1 MSEQPRT
8 VAEDW
13 RRVRGWVPWLFAGV
27 YFPLYV
33 TLDLVAG
40 GVIAGGLGLPRSV
53 SVAGFSLAVALVVT
67 TAVTLSRFESVS
79 LSRRVE
85 TLDLGAR
92 IGSAE
97 RSTVGSAGAV
107 DRKSVRTAPS
117 TTESIDR
124 PANGAGTSADG
135 GSTDAADA
143 AEATGDD
150 EEWPEDWIS
159 GEKL

>member
-8 VAEDW
+8 ITEDW

-40 GVIAGGLGLPRSV
+40 GAIAAGLGLPRSV

-79 LSRRVE
+79 PSRRFDA
-85 TLDLGAR
+85 LDLGAR
-92 IGSAE
+92 VGSTE

-117 TTESIDR
+117 TTESVER
-124 PANGAGTSADG
+124 TAEVAEASADG
-135 GSTDAADA
+135 GTD
-143 AEATGDD
+143 EAGDD
-150 EEWPEDWIS
+150 TEEWPEEWIS
-159 GEKL
+159 GDKM

>member
-33 TLDLVAG
+33 VLDLVAG
-40 GVIAGGLGLPRSV
+40 GLIAAGLGLPRSV

-67 TAVTLSRFESVS
+67 SAVTLSRFESVS
-79 LSRRVE
+79 LSDRVD

-92 IGSAE
+92 VGSAE

-107 DRKSVRTAPS
+107 DRKSVRPAPS
-117 TTESIDR
+117 TTESIDP
-124 PANGAGTSADG
+124 PAAGAEASADG
-135 GSTDAADA
+135 GTTDAAH
-143 AEATGDD
+143 ATDDD
-150 EEWPEDWIS
+150 EWPDEWIPGD
-159 GEKL
+159 KL